1 MQFIDNKE
9 YLISDGYSTIRCVY
23 DEASDSFVPV
33 MSYFRGYYD
42 LQKIRAEVVVL
53 DSNCLEVTEVE

>member
-9 YLISDGYSTIRCVY
+9 YLISDGYSTIRCTY

-33 MSYFRGYYD
+33 LSYFRGYYD
-42 LQKIRAEVVVL
+42 LQKISAVAVI

>member
-9 YLISDGYSTIRCVY
+9 YLISDGYSTIRYRY
-23 DEASDSFVPV
+23 DKANDSFVPV
-33 MSYFRGYYD
+33 VSYFRGYYA
-42 LQKIRAEVVVL
+42 LRTIRADVVL